1 MSVQGI
7 TARQA
12 RKSRLSPRPRYQIGD
27 RIKILPDGA
36 SPFAGLEAVI
46 QELRP
51 NDLGVTAL
59 DRYIVLFHWG
69 EQQTFYD
76 VQLARVDRLVS
87 TSRDHQ

>member
-7 TARQA
+7 TTRQW
-12 RKSRLSPRPRYQIGD
+12 RKSRLPRYQIGD

-46 QELRP
+46 QGLRP

-59 DRYIVLFHWG
+59 DRYVVLFQWG

-87 TSRDHQ
+87 TSHDHQ